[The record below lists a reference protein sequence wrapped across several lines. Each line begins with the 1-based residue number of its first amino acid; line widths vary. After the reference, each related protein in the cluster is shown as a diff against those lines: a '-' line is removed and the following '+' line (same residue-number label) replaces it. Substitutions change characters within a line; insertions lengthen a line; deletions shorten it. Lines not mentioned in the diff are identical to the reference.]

1 MKPIIQIHNIFGG
14 AVWKKLLEKDGF
26 YLALFVCICLVA
38 IGGVW
43 FTKNNVDELTSND
56 LFVNKTND
64 NSKIEEDEVHL
75 IEKETEKEDS
85 IPTSTESN
93 ENLQKAK
100 EKQENKSSKLSF
112 LGNEVVREYSEKEPS
127 YSKTLDLWEIHKGLD
142 ISAEKGYEIKSLLN
156 GKVVNVFKDDKHGM
170 SVRVQSDNN
179 VVVVY
184 SNLDEKISVEKGQEV
199 TEGQILGTVGN
210 TTSVESEDGTHVHIE
225 AFKGEESIDP
235 MTFIK

>member
-1 MKPIIQIHNIFGG
+1 MK
-14 AVWKKLLEKDGF
+14 KKLLEKDGF

-56 LFVNKTND
+56 LFVNKTNE
-64 NSKIEEDEVHL
+64 NSKRDEEEVHL
-75 IEKETEKEDS
+75 IEKEAEKDDS
-85 IPTSTESN
+85 IPTSTGSK
-93 ENLQKAK
+93 ENLEKAK

-112 LGNEVVREYSEKEPS
+112 LGTKVVREYSEKEPS

-142 ISAEKGYEIKSLLN
+142 ISADKGYEVKSLLD
-156 GKVVNVFKDDKHGM
+156 GKVVNVFKDDKHGI
-170 SVRVQSDNN
+170 SVRVEGANN

-184 SNLDEKISVEKGQEV
+184 SNLDEKTNVKKGQEV
-199 TEGQILGTVGN
+199 TEGQVLGTVGN
-210 TTSVESEDGTHVHIE
+210 TTSVESEDGTHVHVE

-235 MTFIK
+235 MTLLK

>member
-1 MKPIIQIHNIFGG
+1 MK
-14 AVWKKLLEKDGF
+14 KKLLEKDGF

-56 LFVNKTND
+56 LFVNKTNE
-64 NSKIEEDEVHL
+64 NSKRDEDEVHL
-75 IEKETEKEDS
+75 K
-85 IPTSTESN
+85 
-93 ENLQKAK
+93 ENLEKAK

-112 LGNEVVREYSEKEPS
+112 LGTKVVREYSEKEPS

-142 ISAEKGYEIKSLLN
+142 ISADKGYEVKSLLD
-156 GKVVNVFKDDKHGM
+156 GKVVNVFKDDKHGI
-170 SVRVQSDNN
+170 SVRVEGANN

-184 SNLDEKISVEKGQEV
+184 SNLDEKTNVKKGQEV
-199 TEGQILGTVGN
+199 TEGQVLGTVGN
-210 TTSVESEDGTHVHIE
+210 TTSVESEDGTHVHVE

-235 MTFIK
+235 MTLLK

>member
-1 MKPIIQIHNIFGG
+1 MK
-14 AVWKKLLEKDGF
+14 KKLLEKDGF

-38 IGGVW
+38 IGGGW

>member
-1 MKPIIQIHNIFGG
+1 MK
-14 AVWKKLLEKDGF
+14 KKLLEKDGF

-56 LFVNKTND
+56 LFVNKTNE
-64 NSKIEEDEVHL
+64 NSKRDEDEVHL
-75 IEKETEKEDS
+75 IEKEAEKDDS
-85 IPTSTESN
+85 IPTSTESK
-93 ENLQKAK
+93 ENLEKAK

-112 LGNEVVREYSEKEPS
+112 LGTKVVREYSEKEPS

-142 ISAEKGYEIKSLLN
+142 ISADKGYEVKSLLD
-156 GKVVNVFKDDKHGM
+156 GKVVNVFKDDKHGI
-170 SVRVQSDNN
+170 SVRVEGANN

-184 SNLDEKISVEKGQEV
+184 SNLDEKTNVKKGQEV
-199 TEGQILGTVGN
+199 TEGQVLGTVGN
-210 TTSVESEDGTHVHIE
+210 TTSVESEDGTHVHVE

-235 MTFIK
+235 MTLLK

>member
-1 MKPIIQIHNIFGG
+1 MK
-14 AVWKKLLEKDGF
+14 KKLLEKDGF

-56 LFVNKTND
+56 LFVNKTNE
-64 NSKIEEDEVHL
+64 NSKRDEDEVHL
-75 IEKETEKEDS
+75 IETGSK
-85 IPTSTESN
+85 
-93 ENLQKAK
+93 ENLEKAK

-112 LGNEVVREYSEKEPS
+112 LGTKVVREYSEKEPS

-142 ISAEKGYEIKSLLN
+142 ISADKGYEVKSLLD
-156 GKVVNVFKDDKHGM
+156 GKVVNVFKDDKHGI
-170 SVRVQSDNN
+170 SVRVESANN

-184 SNLDEKISVEKGQEV
+184 SNLDEKTNVKKGQEV
-199 TEGQILGTVGN
+199 TEGQVLGTVGN
-210 TTSVESEDGTHVHIE
+210 TTSVESEDGTHVHVE

-235 MTFIK
+235 MTLLK

>member
-1 MKPIIQIHNIFGG
+1 MK
-14 AVWKKLLEKDGF
+14 KKLLEKDGF

-225 AFKGEESIDP
+225 AFKGEESIDL
-235 MTFIK
+235 

>member
-1 MKPIIQIHNIFGG
+1 MK
-14 AVWKKLLEKDGF
+14 KKLLEKDGF

-43 FTKNNVDELTSND
+43 FTKNNVDELTSNN

-85 IPTSTESN
+85 IPTSTESK

>member
-1 MKPIIQIHNIFGG
+1 MK
-14 AVWKKLLEKDGF
+14 KKLLEKDGF

-56 LFVNKTND
+56 LFVNKTNE
-64 NSKIEEDEVHL
+64 NSKRDEDEVHL
-75 IEKETEKEDS
+75 IEKEAEKDDS
-85 IPTSTESN
+85 IPTSTESK
-93 ENLQKAK
+93 ENLEKAK

-112 LGNEVVREYSEKEPS
+112 LGTKVVREYSEKEPS

-142 ISAEKGYEIKSLLN
+142 ISADKGYEVKSLLD
-156 GKVVNVFKDDKHGM
+156 GKVVNVFKDDKHGI
-170 SVRVQSDNN
+170 SVRVEGDNN

-184 SNLDEKISVEKGQEV
+184 SNLDEKTNVKKGQEV
-199 TEGQILGTVGN
+199 TEGQVLGTVGN
-210 TTSVESEDGTHVHIE
+210 TTSVESEDGTHVHVE

-235 MTFIK
+235 MTLLK

>member
-1 MKPIIQIHNIFGG
+1 MK
-14 AVWKKLLEKDGF
+14 KKLLEKDGF

-56 LFVNKTND
+56 LFVNKTNE
-64 NSKIEEDEVHL
+64 NSKRDEDEVHL
-75 IEKETEKEDS
+75 IEKETEKDDS
-85 IPTSTESN
+85 IPTSTVSK
-93 ENLQKAK
+93 ENLEKAK

-112 LGNEVVREYSEKEPS
+112 LGTKVVREYSEKEPS

-142 ISAEKGYEIKSLLN
+142 ISADKGYEVKSLLD
-156 GKVVNVFKDDKHGM
+156 GKVVNVFKDDKHGI
-170 SVRVQSDNN
+170 SVRVEGANN

-184 SNLDEKISVEKGQEV
+184 SNLDEKTNVKKGQEV
-199 TEGQILGTVGN
+199 TEGQVLGTVGN
-210 TTSVESEDGTHVHIE
+210 TTSVESEDGTHVHVE

-235 MTFIK
+235 MTLLK

>member
-1 MKPIIQIHNIFGG
+1 MK
-14 AVWKKLLEKDGF
+14 KKLLEKDGF

-142 ISAEKGYEIKSLLN
+142 ISAEKGYEIKYLLN

>member
-1 MKPIIQIHNIFGG
+1 MK
-14 AVWKKLLEKDGF
+14 KKLLEKDGF

-93 ENLQKAK
+93 ENLQRAK

>member
-1 MKPIIQIHNIFGG
+1 MK
-14 AVWKKLLEKDGF
+14 KKLLEKDGF

-56 LFVNKTND
+56 LFVNKTNE
-64 NSKIEEDEVHL
+64 NSKRDEDEVHL
-75 IEKETEKEDS
+75 IEKEAEKDDS
-85 IPTSTESN
+85 IRTSTGSK
-93 ENLQKAK
+93 ENLEKAK

-112 LGNEVVREYSEKEPS
+112 LGTKVVREYSEKEPS

-142 ISAEKGYEIKSLLN
+142 ISADKGYEVKSLLD
-156 GKVVNVFKDDKHGM
+156 GKVVNVFKDDKHGI
-170 SVRVQSDNN
+170 SVRVEGANN

-184 SNLDEKISVEKGQEV
+184 SNLDEKTNVKKGQEV
-199 TEGQILGTVGN
+199 TEGQVLGTVGN
-210 TTSVESEDGTHVHIE
+210 TTSVESEDGTHVHVE

-235 MTFIK
+235 MTLLK

>member
-1 MKPIIQIHNIFGG
+1 MK
-14 AVWKKLLEKDGF
+14 KKLLEKDGF

-56 LFVNKTND
+56 LFVNKTNE
-64 NSKIEEDEVHL
+64 NSKRDEDEEQL
-75 IEKETEKEDS
+75 IEKEAEKDDS
-85 IPTSTESN
+85 IPTSTESK
-93 ENLQKAK
+93 ENLEKAK

-112 LGNEVVREYSEKEPS
+112 LGTKVVREYSEKEPS

-142 ISAEKGYEIKSLLN
+142 ISADKGYEVKSLLD
-156 GKVVNVFKDDKHGM
+156 GKVVNVFKDDKHGI
-170 SVRVQSDNN
+170 SVRVEGANN

-184 SNLDEKISVEKGQEV
+184 SNLDEKTNVKKGQEV
-199 TEGQILGTVGN
+199 TEGQVLGTVGN
-210 TTSVESEDGTHVHIE
+210 TTSVESEDGTHVHVE

-235 MTFIK
+235 MTLLK

>member
-1 MKPIIQIHNIFGG
+1 MK
-14 AVWKKLLEKDGF
+14 KKLLEKDGF

-184 SNLDEKISVEKGQEV
+184 SNLDEKISVEKGPRSYRRSNIRYSWEYY
-199 TEGQILGTVGN
+199 I
-210 TTSVESEDGTHVHIE
+210 S
-225 AFKGEESIDP
+225 
-235 MTFIK
+235 

>member
-1 MKPIIQIHNIFGG
+1 MK
-14 AVWKKLLEKDGF
+14 KKLLEKDGF

-56 LFVNKTND
+56 LFVNKTNE
-64 NSKIEEDEVHL
+64 NSKRDEDEVHL
-75 IEKETEKEDS
+75 IEKEAEKDDS
-85 IPTSTESN
+85 RPTSTGSK
-93 ENLQKAK
+93 ENLEKAK

-112 LGNEVVREYSEKEPS
+112 LGTKVVREYSEKEPS

-142 ISAEKGYEIKSLLN
+142 ISADKGYEVKSLLD
-156 GKVVNVFKDDKHGM
+156 GKVVNVFKDDKHGI
-170 SVRVQSDNN
+170 SVRVEGANN

-184 SNLDEKISVEKGQEV
+184 SNLDEKTNVKKGQEV
-199 TEGQILGTVGN
+199 TEGQVLGTVGN
-210 TTSVESEDGTHVHIE
+210 TTSVESEDGTHVHVE

-235 MTFIK
+235 MTLLK

>member
-1 MKPIIQIHNIFGG
+1 MK
-14 AVWKKLLEKDGF
+14 KKLLEKDGF

-38 IGGVW
+38 IGWVW

-56 LFVNKTND
+56 LLVNKTND

>member
-1 MKPIIQIHNIFGG
+1 M
-14 AVWKKLLEKDGF
+14 LD
-26 YLALFVCICLVA
+26 
-38 IGGVW
+38 
-43 FTKNNVDELTSND
+43 
-56 LFVNKTND
+56 
-64 NSKIEEDEVHL
+64 
-75 IEKETEKEDS
+75 
-85 IPTSTESN
+85 
-93 ENLQKAK
+93 
-100 EKQENKSSKLSF
+100 
-112 LGNEVVREYSEKEPS
+112 REYSEKEPS

>member
-1 MKPIIQIHNIFGG
+1 MK
-14 AVWKKLLEKDGF
+14 KKLLEKDGF

-56 LFVNKTND
+56 LFVNKTNE
-64 NSKIEEDEVHL
+64 NSKRDEDEVHL
-75 IEKETEKEDS
+75 IEKEAEKDDS
-85 IPTSTESN
+85 IPTSTESK
-93 ENLQKAK
+93 ENLEKAK

-112 LGNEVVREYSEKEPS
+112 LGTKVVREYSEKEPS

-142 ISAEKGYEIKSLLN
+142 ISADKGYEVKSLLD
-156 GKVVNVFKDDKHGM
+156 GKVVNVFKDDKHGI
-170 SVRVQSDNN
+170 SVRVEGANN

-184 SNLDEKISVEKGQEV
+184 SNLDEKTNVKKGQEV
-199 TEGQILGTVGN
+199 TEGKVLGTVGN
-210 TTSVESEDGTHVHIE
+210 TTSVESEDGTHVHVE

-235 MTFIK
+235 MTLLK